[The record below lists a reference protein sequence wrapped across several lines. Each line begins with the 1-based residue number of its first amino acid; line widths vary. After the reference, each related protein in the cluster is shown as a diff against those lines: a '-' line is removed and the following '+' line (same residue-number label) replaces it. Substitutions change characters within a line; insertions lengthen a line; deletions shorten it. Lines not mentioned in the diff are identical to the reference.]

1 MPLGRITEFACVVL
15 EMSCHLAYCK
25 AYLSPGTMY
34 GRAEGEGGRRLVET
48 HFGQSPGLFHTS
60 QITPRKEHSLPIPRT
75 LTVEA
80 ESRSS
85 RWWWWGRLE
94 EGSVRGGKERL
105 FMLYLFYLLNFVLW
119 TCIILLKKKKKCC
132 FKDSIK
138 AKKRNLR
145 FCFLVGIASWVYFI
159 SYPVFYLICDF
170 LEWGF
175 SYRGLFLQT
184 VTLTQLN

>member
-34 GRAEGEGGRRLVET
+34 GRAEGEGGRRLVEI

-85 RWWWWGRLE
+85 R
-94 EGSVRGGKERL
+94 
-105 FMLYLFYLLNFVLW
+105 
-119 TCIILLKKKKKCC
+119 
-132 FKDSIK
+132 
-138 AKKRNLR
+138 
-145 FCFLVGIASWVYFI
+145 
-159 SYPVFYLICDF
+159 
-170 LEWGF
+170 
-175 SYRGLFLQT
+175 
-184 VTLTQLN
+184 